1 MSVFDYLN
9 QMHNNTAET
18 QQALFAAL
26 INFVAETKDIH
37 ADSVNPFHGSK
48 YASLSAHLEVLKPLA
63 AKHGLAII
71 QMPTGTEG
79 TVGVTTLVIH
89 KDGGYIKSDAEIPAE
104 KGISGQ
110 QAGILYSYIR
120 RYSLASIAGC
130 ATDDDDAE
138 LDRQIRTKAPAAKKA
153 YVAPSSA
160 PAFPQ
165 ATVPFVSPKSAEPA
179 GEILVPFGDHKG
191 KPLSSLPLIEPN
203 REVKFGDLTYFAKR
217 WTPKPFGDNPN
228 PSARD
233 LRVKA
238 EAQRLF
244 EKLSSG
250 AAPAQTSDDVP
261 F

>member
-9 QMHNNTAET
+9 QMHNNNEQT
-18 QQALFAAL
+18 QKALFNAL

-48 YASLSAHLEVLKPLA
+48 YASLSAHLSVLKPLA

-89 KDGGYIKSDAEIPAE
+89 KDGGYIKTDADIPAE

-153 YVAPSSA
+153 YVAPSVAPATSSA
-160 PAFPQ
+160 PAF
-165 ATVPFVSPKSAEPA
+165 TPKSAEPA

-233 LRVKA
+233 LKVKA
-238 EAQRLF
+238 EAERLF
-244 EKLSSG
+244 AKLSAG
-250 AAPAQTSDDVP
+250 PAAVSDDVP

>member
-9 QMHNNTAET
+9 QMHNNNEEN
-18 QQALFAAL
+18 QKALFNAL

-48 YASLSAHLEVLKPLA
+48 YASLSAHLAVLKPLA

-89 KDGGYIKSDAEIPAE
+89 KDGGYIKTDADIPAE

-138 LDRQIRTKAPAAKKA
+138 LDRQIRSKAPVAKKA
-153 YVAPSSA
+153 SVAPSAAPAVASA
-160 PAFPQ
+160 PAF
-165 ATVPFVSPKSAEPA
+165 TPKSAEPA

-191 KPLSSLPLIEPN
+191 KPLSSLPLVEPN

-233 LRVKA
+233 LKVKA

>member
-1 MSVFDYLN
+1 MSVFDYIN
-9 QMHNNTAET
+9 QMHNNTEEN
-18 QQALFAAL
+18 QKALFNAL

-48 YASLSAHLEVLKPLA
+48 YASLSAHLAVLKPLA

-71 QMPTGTEG
+71 QMPTGGES

-89 KDGGYIKSDAEIPAE
+89 KDGGYIKTDADIPAE

-138 LDRQIRTKAPAAKKA
+138 LDRQIRTKTPAAKKA
-153 YVAPSSA
+153 YVAPSAAPAVASA
-160 PAFPQ
+160 PAF
-165 ATVPFVSPKSAEPA
+165 TPKSAEPA

-191 KPLSSLPLIEPN
+191 KPLSSLPLVEPN

-233 LRVKA
+233 LKVKA
-238 EAQRLF
+238 EAERLF
-244 EKLSSG
+244 AKLSSG

>member
-1 MSVFDYLN
+1 MSVFDFIN
-9 QMHNNTAET
+9 PMHNNTAEN
-18 QQALFAAL
+18 QQALFQAL

-48 YASLSAHLEVLKPLA
+48 YASLSAHLAVLKPIA

-89 KDGGYIKSDAEIPAE
+89 KDGGYIKTDADIPAE

-138 LDRQIRTKAPAAKKA
+138 LDRQIRSKAPVAKKA
-153 YVAPSSA
+153 YVAPSAAPAVASA
-160 PAFPQ
+160 PAF
-165 ATVPFVSPKSAEPA
+165 APKSAEPA
-179 GEILVPFGDHKG
+179 GEVLVPFGDHKG
-191 KPLSSLPLIEPN
+191 KPLSSLPLVEPN

-233 LRVKA
+233 LKVKA

>member
-9 QMHNNTAET
+9 QMHNNNEET
-18 QQALFAAL
+18 QKALFNAL

-48 YASLSAHLEVLKPLA
+48 YASLSAHLAVLKPLA

-89 KDGGYIKSDAEIPAE
+89 KDGGYIKTDADIPAE

-138 LDRQIRTKAPAAKKA
+138 LDRQIRAKAPATKKA
-153 YVAPSSA
+153 YVAPSAA
-160 PAFPQ
+160 PASTTAP
-165 ATVPFVSPKSAEPA
+165 AYTPKSAEPA

-233 LRVKA
+233 LKVKA
-238 EAQRLF
+238 EAERLF
-244 EKLSSG
+244 AKLSAG
-250 AAPAQTSDDVP
+250 PAAGSDDVP

>member
-9 QMHNNTAET
+9 QMHTNTAEN
-18 QQALFAAL
+18 QQALFQAL

-48 YASLSAHLEVLKPLA
+48 YASLSAHLEVLKPIA

-79 TVGVTTLVIH
+79 TVGVTTIVIH
-89 KDGGYIKSDAEIPAE
+89 KDGGYIKSDADIPAE

-153 YVAPSSA
+153 YVAPSAPASAPSAA
-160 PAFPQ
+160 PAFTQ
-165 ATVPFVSPKSAEPA
+165 KSSEPA
-179 GEILVPFGDHKG
+179 GDVLVPFGDHKG

-233 LRVKA
+233 LKVKA

-244 EKLSSG
+244 EKLSSC
-250 AAPAQTSDDVP
+250 AAPVQTSDDVP

>member
-1 MSVFDYLN
+1 MSLFDYLN
-9 QMHNNTAET
+9 QMNPNTAET
-18 QQALFAAL
+18 QKALFNAL

-37 ADSVNPFHGSK
+37 ADSVNPFHNSK

-79 TVGVTTLVIH
+79 TVGVSTLVIH
-89 KDGGYIKSDAEIPAE
+89 KDGGYIKSDADIPAE

-153 YVAPSSA
+153 YVAPSAAPASASA
-160 PAFPQ
+160 PAF
-165 ATVPFVSPKSAEPA
+165 TPKSAEPA
-179 GEILVPFGDHKG
+179 GDVLVPFGDHKG
-191 KPLSSLPLIEPN
+191 KPLSSLPLVEPN

-233 LRVKA
+233 LKVKA

-250 AAPAQTSDDVP
+250 GATTTDEIP

>member
-9 QMHNNTAET
+9 QMHNNTEEN
-18 QQALFAAL
+18 QKALFNAL

-48 YASLSAHLEVLKPLA
+48 YASLSAHLAVLKPLA

-71 QMPTGTEG
+71 QMPSGTSE

-89 KDGGYIKSDAEIPAE
+89 KDGGYIKTDADIPAD

-120 RYSLASIAGC
+120 RYSLAAIAGC

-138 LDRQIRTKAPAAKKA
+138 LDRQIRTKAPVAKKA
-153 YVAPSSA
+153 YVAPSVA
-160 PAFPQ
+160 PAG
-165 ATVPFVSPKSAEPA
+165 SPTSGVAYAPKASSEPA
-179 GEILVPFGDHKG
+179 GDVLVPFGDHKG

-233 LRVKA
+233 LKVKA
-238 EAQRLF
+238 EAERLF
-244 EKLSSG
+244 AKLSAG
-250 AAPAQTSDDVP
+250 PAAGSDDVP

>member
-1 MSVFDYLN
+1 MSLFDYLN
-9 QMHNNTAET
+9 QMHNNNEEN
-18 QQALFAAL
+18 QKALFNAL

-48 YASLSAHLEVLKPLA
+48 YASLSAHLAVLKPLA

-89 KDGGYIKSDAEIPAE
+89 KDGGYIKTDADIPAE

-138 LDRQIRTKAPAAKKA
+138 LDRQIRSKAPMAKKA
-153 YVAPSSA
+153 SVAPSAAPAVASA
-160 PAFPQ
+160 PAF
-165 ATVPFVSPKSAEPA
+165 TPKSAEPA

-191 KPLSSLPLIEPN
+191 KPLSSLPLVEPN

-233 LRVKA
+233 LKVKA

>member
-9 QMHNNTAET
+9 QMHNNNEEN
-18 QQALFAAL
+18 QKALFNAL

-48 YASLSAHLEVLKPLA
+48 YASLSAHLAVLKPLA

-89 KDGGYIKSDAEIPAE
+89 KDGGYIKTDADIPAE

-138 LDRQIRTKAPAAKKA
+138 LDRQIRSKAPVAKKA
-153 YVAPSSA
+153 SVAPSAAPAVASA
-160 PAFPQ
+160 PAF
-165 ATVPFVSPKSAEPA
+165 TPKSAEPA

-191 KPLSSLPLIEPN
+191 KPLSSLPLVEPN

-228 PSARD
+228 PSSRD
-233 LRVKA
+233 LKVKA

>member
-9 QMHNNTAET
+9 QMHNNTEEN
-18 QQALFAAL
+18 QKALFNAL

-48 YASLSAHLEVLKPLA
+48 YASLSAHLAVLKPLA

-71 QMPTGTEG
+71 QMPSGTDG

-89 KDGGYIKSDAEIPAE
+89 KDGGYIKTDADIPAD

-120 RYSLASIAGC
+120 RYSLAAIAGC

-138 LDRQIRTKAPAAKKA
+138 LDRQIRTKTPVAKKA
-153 YVAPSSA
+153 YVAPSAAPVTASA
-160 PAFPQ
+160 PAF
-165 ATVPFVSPKSAEPA
+165 TPKSAEPA
-179 GEILVPFGDHKG
+179 GEVLVPFGDHKG
-191 KPLSSLPLIEPN
+191 KPLASLPLIEPN

-238 EAQRLF
+238 EAERLF
-244 EKLSSG
+244 AKLSAG
-250 AAPAQTSDDVP
+250 PAAGSDDVP

>member
-1 MSVFDYLN
+1 MSVFDYLH
-9 QMHNNTAET
+9 QMHTNTAEN
-18 QQALFAAL
+18 QQALFQAL

-89 KDGGYIKSDAEIPAE
+89 KDGGYIKSDADIPAE

-153 YVAPSSA
+153 YVAPSATPATASA
-160 PAFPQ
+160 PAF
-165 ATVPFVSPKSAEPA
+165 TPKSAEPA
-179 GEILVPFGDHKG
+179 GDVLVPFGDHKG
-191 KPLSSLPLIEPN
+191 KPLSSLPLVEPN

-233 LRVKA
+233 LKVKA

>member
-9 QMHNNTAET
+9 QMHTNTAEN
-18 QQALFAAL
+18 QQALFQAL

-79 TVGVTTLVIH
+79 TVGVTTIVIH
-89 KDGGYIKSDAEIPAE
+89 KDGGYIKSDADIPAE

-138 LDRQIRTKAPAAKKA
+138 LDRQIRNKAPAVKKA
-153 YVAPSSA
+153 YVAPSTAPATSSA
-160 PAFPQ
+160 PAF
-165 ATVPFVSPKSAEPA
+165 TPKSAEPA
-179 GEILVPFGDHKG
+179 GDVLVPFGDHKG

-233 LRVKA
+233 LKVKA

-250 AAPAQTSDDVP
+250 GATTTDEIP

>member
-9 QMHNNTAET
+9 QMHTNTAEN
-18 QQALFAAL
+18 QQALFQAL

-79 TVGVTTLVIH
+79 TVGVTTIVIH
-89 KDGGYIKSDAEIPAE
+89 KDGGYIKSDADIPAE

-160 PAFPQ
+160 PATASAPAF
-165 ATVPFVSPKSAEPA
+165 TPKSAEPA
-179 GEILVPFGDHKG
+179 GDILVPFGDHKG
-191 KPLSSLPLIEPN
+191 KPLSSLPLVEPN

-233 LRVKA
+233 LKVKA

-244 EKLSSG
+244 ERLSSG
-250 AAPAQTSDDVP
+250 AAPAQTTDEIP

>member
-9 QMHNNTAET
+9 QMHNNNEEN
-18 QQALFAAL
+18 QKALFNAL

-48 YASLSAHLEVLKPLA
+48 YASLSAHLAVLKPLA

-89 KDGGYIKSDAEIPAE
+89 KDGGYIKTDADIPAE

-138 LDRQIRTKAPAAKKA
+138 LDRQIRSKAPMAKKA
-153 YVAPSSA
+153 SVAPSAAPAVASA
-160 PAFPQ
+160 PAF
-165 ATVPFVSPKSAEPA
+165 TPKSAEPA

-191 KPLSSLPLIEPN
+191 KPLSSLPLVEPN

-233 LRVKA
+233 LKVKA

>member
-1 MSVFDYLN
+1 MSLFDYLN
-9 QMHNNTAET
+9 QMNPNTAET
-18 QQALFAAL
+18 QKALFNAL

-37 ADSVNPFHGSK
+37 ADSVNPFHNSK

-79 TVGVTTLVIH
+79 TVGVSTLVIH
-89 KDGGYIKSDAEIPAE
+89 KDGGYIKSDADIPAE

-153 YVAPSSA
+153 YTAPSAAPASASA
-160 PAFPQ
+160 PAFI
-165 ATVPFVSPKSAEPA
+165 PKSAEPA
-179 GEILVPFGDHKG
+179 GDVLVPFGDHKG

-233 LRVKA
+233 LKVKA

-250 AAPAQTSDDVP
+250 GATTTDEIP

>member
-9 QMHNNTAET
+9 QMHNNNEEN
-18 QQALFAAL
+18 QKALFNAL

-48 YASLSAHLEVLKPLA
+48 YASLSAHLAVLKPLA

-89 KDGGYIKSDAEIPAE
+89 KDGGYIKTDADIPAE

-153 YVAPSSA
+153 YVAQSVAPAVASA
-160 PAFPQ
+160 PAF
-165 ATVPFVSPKSAEPA
+165 TPKSAEPA

-191 KPLSSLPLIEPN
+191 KPLSSLPLVEPN

-233 LRVKA
+233 LKVKA